1 MVFVTN
7 REWPIEVITLS
18 SDHSRDSDDSDADL
32 PYSTYHRPQLFTG
45 IYPHLSKY
53 LHWLYLLL
61 RFTIIYMGVSILS
74 LIEHDLPGFT
84 VVYRDLPTHL
94 HGKFHLT
101 KFTLIFPDLPSF
113 YMDLLGF
120 PLT

>member
-1 MVFVTN
+1 MVCVTN

-18 SDHSRDSDDSDADL
+18 SDHSRDSDDSDANL
-32 PYSTYHRPQLFTG
+32 LCSTYHRPQLFTG

-53 LHWLYLLL
+53 IHWLYLLL

-84 VVYRDLPTHL
+84 GIYHL
-94 HGKFHLT
+94 TYTDKFNLT

-120 PLT
+120 PLI

>member
-18 SDHSRDSDDSDADL
+18 SDHSRDSDDSDANL
-32 PYSTYHRPQLFTG
+32 LCSTYHRPQLFTG

-84 VVYRDLPTHL
+84 VVYRDLPPHL
-94 HGKFHLT
+94 HGQISFNQIYPY
-101 KFTLIFPDLPSF
+101 FSDLPSF

-120 PLT
+120 PLI

>member
-1 MVFVTN
+1 MVVVTN

-18 SDHSRDSDDSDADL
+18 SDHSRDSDDSNTNL
-32 PYSTYHRPQLFTG
+32 LYNTYHRPQLFTG

-61 RFTIIYMGVSILS
+61 RFTIIYMYPYFPLLS
-74 LIEHDLPGFT
+74 MI
-84 VVYRDLPTHL
+84 YRDLPLFTGIYHL
-94 HGKFHLT
+94 TYTDKFHLT

-120 PLT
+120 PLI